1 MVNMLIM
8 GKPGA
13 GKGTLAAKLLEH
25 YRLAHVS
32 TGNIY
37 REEIAKGSAIG
48 IEAQKYIGV
57 GELVPDDMTNAIV
70 YDILKN
76 RPMPNGFMLD
86 GYPRTKAQAVALDA
100 MLTDLGMK
108 LDVVIDM
115 DVDDE
120 LLMIRMAGRRVCP
133 NCGATYNV
141 TTKPPVVSGVCD
153 VCGTALIQRAD
164 DSEESVKNRL
174 RIYNRAT
181 RPLLGYYGKSGLLL
195 TVDGALPTMRVFA
208 DIVAFL
214 EGKNHG
220 NDQVG
225 A

>member
-13 GKGTLAAKLLEH
+13 GKGTLASRLLDH
-25 YRLAHVS
+25 YRLAHIS

-48 IEAQKYIGV
+48 VEAQKYISQ

-76 RPMPNGFMLD
+76 HPMEHGFMLD
-86 GYPRTKAQAVALDA
+86 GYPRTKAQAIALDE
-100 MLTDLGMK
+100 MLHALGLS
-108 LDVVIDM
+108 LDVVVNMDID
-115 DVDDE
+115 DD
-120 LLMIRMAGRRVCP
+120 LLMRRMAGRRVCP
-133 NCGATYNV
+133 KCGATYNV
-141 TTKPPVVSGVCD
+141 STKPPKVEGVCD

-174 RIYNRAT
+174 RIYNKAT
-181 RPLLGYYGKSGLLL
+181 RPLLGYYEKTGLLM
-195 TVDGALPTMRVFA
+195 TVDGALPTTAVF
-208 DIVAFL
+208 DRIVAGL
-214 EGKNHG
+214 DGKRHG
-220 NDQVG
+220 HDQV
-225 A
+225 